1 MEESFKI
8 NTPGCQQLRPY
19 LNAQEALSAD
29 DVHSEVAEA
38 HNAERDEEAED
49 DAEVKHPYGTAGDD
63 VAL

>member
-38 HNAERDEEAED
+38 HDAERDEEAVYEE
-49 DAEVKHPYGTAGDD
+49 EVKHPYGGDG
-63 VAL
+63 